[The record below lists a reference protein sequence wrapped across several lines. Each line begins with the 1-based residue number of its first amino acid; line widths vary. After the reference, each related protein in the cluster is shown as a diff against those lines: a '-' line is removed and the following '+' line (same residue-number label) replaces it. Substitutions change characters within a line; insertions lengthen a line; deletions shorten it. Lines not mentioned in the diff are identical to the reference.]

1 MNVNLTR
8 RLVSREG
15 FLTLLT
21 LSVGGLATV
30 VVGIP
35 ILGYVL
41 SPLINQPPN
50 YWTGLRFVTPPNRGK
65 TVTPRNLGIGDTREV
80 AFVSNAPLPWA
91 GTTALQGAWLR
102 RTGASSY
109 IAYTLYCTHL
119 GCPIHWLPQ
128 PKIFLCPCHG
138 SVFNADGTVAGGPAG
153 RPLFT
158 YQVREHNGQVQIM
171 THSLPVVT

>member
-21 LSVGGLATV
+21 LSVGGLASIV
-30 VVGIP
+30 IGIP
-35 ILGYVL
+35 IIGYVL
-41 SPLINQPPN
+41 SPLINQPKDH
-50 YWTGLRFVTPPNRGK
+50 WTAVTFATPPDKNK
-65 TVTPRNLGIGDTREV
+65 TVTPSNLKVGETREV
-80 AFVSNAPLPWA
+80 QYQSNASLPWA
-91 GTTALQGAWLR
+91 GTTAVQGAWLR
-102 RTGASSY
+102 RTGSSSY
-109 IAYTLYCTHL
+109 IAYALYCTHL

-138 SVFNADGTVAGGPAG
+138 SVFNADGTVAGGPAP

-158 YQVREHNGQVQIM
+158 YEVRENNGQVQIK
-171 THSLPVVT
+171 THPLPVVT